1 MRVGGDGAMGVI
13 GRHGPPN
20 THPTNPEPA
29 PFENAELARSTRT
42 VTETRTEKIKLN
54 YTGKAV
60 FRFSQ
65 ISDFFTLTILK
76 FHLKREFHMIL

>member
-1 MRVGGDGAMGVI
+1 MTVLMRVGGDGAMGVI

-20 THPTNPEPA
+20 THPTNPEPS

-54 YTGKAV
+54 YSLYRDGS
-60 FRFSQ
+60 FQ
-65 ISDFFTLTILK
+65 ILV
-76 FHLKREFHMIL
+76 